1 MALKLPKVLSRE
13 DVEKMLKVPNVK
25 CPTGLR
31 NRVALQV
38 MYRAGLRV
46 SEVVNL
52 SIDDLDLKKGYIY
65 VQQGKNSKDR
75 YVPIDEETVA
85 WLKRWLEIKPES
97 EYLFCTLNGGK
108 LSDRYLREVCY
119 RISEKA
125 GIYVNDNHKK
135 KKVNPHVLRH
145 TYATELLEEGFNI
158 REVQQVLGHE
168 NLNTTMIYTAVRPE
182 SLAMKIKRRG
192 QDMCGILH

>member
-75 YVPIDEETVA
+75 YVPIDEETA
-85 WLKRWLEIKPES
+85 TWLKRWLEIKPES
-97 EYLFCTLNGGK
+97 EYLFCTLSGGK

-125 GIYVNDNHKK
+125 GVYVNDNHKK

>member
-75 YVPIDEETVA
+75 YVPIDEETVT

-97 EYLFCTLNGGK
+97 EYLFCTLSGGK

-125 GIYVNDNHKK
+125 GVYVNDNHKK